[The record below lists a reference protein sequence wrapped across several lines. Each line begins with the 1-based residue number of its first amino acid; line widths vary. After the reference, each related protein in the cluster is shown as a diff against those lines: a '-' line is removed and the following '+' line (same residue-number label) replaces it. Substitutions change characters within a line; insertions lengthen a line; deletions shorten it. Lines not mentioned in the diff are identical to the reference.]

1 MPAQY
6 YIAKAT
12 ESKRLEASQKGQKHN
27 PRSLPSLVDVQVKLL
42 ARRAASDVST
52 ASSSTSNN
60 DAIELIRSN
69 VIGQRCRIS
78 SPFRKEQEIVY
89 ADYTASGRCLR
100 FVEDYMTKVVAPTYA
115 NTHTEASATG
125 AQTTHL
131 REEARNIIHAA
142 LNAPKDKYVVLF
154 NGSGSTAAI
163 DKLFTVLGFGIPEY
177 AEKKWNLSKNIPEQ
191 EKPVVF
197 ISSYEHHSNELMWRE
212 SPAVRCIVIREGID
226 GTPDLKHLVEQLQKF
241 SKENAP
247 MIGSF
252 SAGSNVTGI
261 RTPVKSIAKLLHEYG
276 AYAFFDYAGVG
287 AYVSIDMKGNTESP
301 GDDSIDAAFL
311 SPHKFIGGPGAS
323 GVLVARRKL
332 FNRAFD
338 IETDLASVP
347 AGGTV
352 DLVNKDHAQYST
364 NIEYREDSGTPN
376 ILGDIKAG
384 LAFKV
389 KEMVGCE
396 TIEKLE
402 NIHCSLALNAWRTN
416 KAVALMG
423 ANSLSYHFAT
433 RRVSIFSFNILSP
446 FELDI
451 RPNNASTDPYND
463 IGLGKL
469 FAEPLNKIA
478 NMGSIDSDNLFVPLH
493 YNFVIALLNDLYGI
507 QGRGGCSCAGPLAWD
522 LFDFEGKLDDALMG
536 CFEVA
541 SFKPGWA
548 RVNLNYFISHHEA
561 AFICKAITQIS
572 KYGWLLLPLYVH
584 DLVSGTFVHHSLID
598 DEGQVISAAKV
609 ESSSLHD
616 LTFESFMQ
624 GSKQKSKAMFPKPK
638 SVDEE
643 RPRSFYT
650 NLLKEAKKI
659 YKKEALRSTSR
670 NVRNFTK
677 QSLAYIED
685 KKMSDNIWWL
695 LPSAVDE
702 YLMGRNKQQ
711 ENEK

>member
-6 YIAKAT
+6 YIGKAT
-12 ESKRLEASQKGQKHN
+12 ESKRLEASQKGQKHY
-27 PRSLPSLVDVQVKLL
+27 PRSLPFSKGDVRVKLL
-42 ARRAASDVST
+42 ARRTASDVST

-60 DAIELIRSN
+60 AIELIRSN

-78 SPFRKEQEIVY
+78 SPFHKEQEIIY
-89 ADYTASGRCLR
+89 ADYTASGRCLQ
-100 FVEDYMTKVVAPTYA
+100 FVEDYMTKVVAPTYP

-131 REEARNIIHAA
+131 PEEARNIIHEA
-142 LNAPKDKYVVLF
+142 LNAPKDEYVVLF

-163 DKLFTVLGFGIPEY
+163 DKLFTVLGFCIPEY

-212 SPAVRCIVIREGID
+212 SPAVRCVVIREGID
-226 GTPDLKHLVEQLQKF
+226 GTPDLKYLKGQLQKF

-261 RTPVKSIAKLLHEYG
+261 RTPVKSIAKLLHEHG
-276 AYAFFDYAGVG
+276 AYVFFDYAGVG

-301 GDDSIDAAFL
+301 GDESINAAFL

-323 GVLVARRKL
+323 GVLVACCKL
-332 FNRAFD
+332 FNKAFD

-364 NIEYREDSGTPN
+364 NIEHREDSGTLN

-384 LAFKV
+384 LAFRV

-402 NIHCSLALNAWRTN
+402 NIHCSLALNAWRSN

-423 ANSLSYHFAT
+423 ANHVSYHFAT

-446 FELDI
+446 IELDI
-451 RPNNASTDPYND
+451 RPKSPSNASTDVYND
-463 IGLGKL
+463 IGLGQL

-478 NMGSIDSDNLFVPLH
+478 SMGSIDSDNLFVPLH

-522 LFDFEGKLDDALMG
+522 LFDFEGKLDDALIG
-536 CFEVA
+536 CFQVS

-561 AFICKAITQIS
+561 TFICKAINQIS

-584 DLVSGTFVHHSLID
+584 DLESGTFVHHSLID
-598 DEGQVISAAKV
+598 DEGQVISTTKV
-609 ESSSLHD
+609 KSSSLRD

-624 GSKQKSKAMFPKPK
+624 GTKQKSKATFPKPK
-638 SVDEE
+638 SISEE

-650 NLLKEAKKI
+650 NLLREAKKI
-659 YKKEALRSTSR
+659 YKEEALRSTSC
-670 NVRNFTK
+670 NVHNFTK

-695 LPSAVDE
+695 LPLAVEE
-702 YLMGRNKQQ
+702 YLMERNKH
-711 ENEK
+711 